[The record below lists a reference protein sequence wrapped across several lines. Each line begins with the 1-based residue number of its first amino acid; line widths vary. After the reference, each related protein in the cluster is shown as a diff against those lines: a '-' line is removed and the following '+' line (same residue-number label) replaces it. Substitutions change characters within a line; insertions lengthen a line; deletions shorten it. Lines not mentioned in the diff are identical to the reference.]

1 MSDGRERRSFFHS
14 FERERHMATLQ
25 LHHSIFSASSQKV
38 RLALAEKG
46 LAHDSIAVDLQAGEQ
61 HSPAYRALNPR
72 GVVPT
77 LVHDGAVLIESAAIL
92 EYLDDVFPES
102 PLRPHDPVARQHMR
116 AWVRRLDDVHHPA
129 NGMMHYAVLGRAA
142 LQALPP
148 GRLEAMLQAMPNR
161 RDRALRAAAARQG
174 VDAPEFADAVRTQEE
189 MLDAID
195 MALSGQAFLVGDQI
209 THADLVALPY
219 VARLEQMG
227 LIALVDAAGRERL
240 ADWYT
245 RMKARPSWAATIG
258 ALPRQIIDHWQSL
271 GRQAWPQIARHLRS
285 GSAPASPPS

>member
-1 MSDGRERRSFFHS
+1 
-14 FERERHMATLQ
+14 MAMASLQ

-38 RLALAEKG
+38 RLALAEKD
-46 LAHDSIAVDLQAGEQ
+46 LAHVSVAVDLQAGEQ

-77 LVHDGAVLIESAAIL
+77 LVHDGAVLTESAAIL
-92 EYLDDVFPES
+92 EYLDDVFPE
-102 PLRPHDPVARQHMR
+102 PALRPTDPVMRQRMR

-148 GRLEAMLQAMPNR
+148 DRLEAMLQAMPNR

-174 VDAPEFADAVRTQEE
+174 VEATEFADAVRTQEE

-195 MALSGQAFLVGDQI
+195 AALADEAFLIGDQI

-240 ADWYT
+240 ADWYS

-258 ALPRQIIDHWQSL
+258 TLPRQVVDHWQSL
-271 GRQAWPQIARHLRS
+271 GRQAWPQISPHLRRPIS
-285 GSAPASPPS
+285 L

>member
-1 MSDGRERRSFFHS
+1 MTALR
-14 FERERHMATLQ
+14 

-38 RLALAEKG
+38 RLALAEKR

-77 LVHDGAVLIESAAIL
+77 LIHDGAVLVESAAIL
-92 EYLDDVFPES
+92 EYLDDIFPE
-102 PLRPHDPVARQHMR
+102 PALRPDDPVARQRMR

-129 NGMMHYAVLGRAA
+129 NGMMHYAILGRATLLA
-142 LQALPP
+142 MPP
-148 GRLEAMLQAMPNR
+148 ERFEAMLQAMPNR
-161 RDRALRAAAARQG
+161 RDRALRAAAARLG
-174 VDAPEFADAVRTQEE
+174 VEAPEFADAVRTQEE

-195 MALSGQAFLVGDQI
+195 AALANSPFLVGDAV

-227 LIALVDAAGRERL
+227 LIALIDTARRERL
-240 ADWYT
+240 AGWYA
-245 RMKARPSWAATIG
+245 RMKARLSWRETIG
-258 ALPRQIIDHWQSL
+258 ALPRQVVEHWQSL
-271 GRQAWPQIARHLRS
+271 GRQAWPQIAPHLRLQV
-285 GSAPASPPS
+285 SP

>member
-1 MSDGRERRSFFHS
+1 
-14 FERERHMATLQ
+14 MATLQ

-46 LAHDSIAVDLQAGEQ
+46 LAHDSVAVDLQAGEQ

-92 EYLDDVFPES
+92 EYLDDVFPE
-102 PLRPHDPVARQHMR
+102 PALRPTNPATRQRMR

-148 GRLEAMLQAMPNR
+148 ERFEAMLQAMPNR
-161 RDRALRAAAARQG
+161 RDRALRAAAAWQG
-174 VDAPEFADAVRTQEE
+174 VEAPEFADAVRTQEE

-195 MALSGQAFLVGDQI
+195 TALAGQAFLVGDQI

-227 LIALVDAAGRERL
+227 LVALVDSSGRERL
-240 ADWYT
+240 ADWYR
-245 RMKARPSWAATIG
+245 RMKARPSWAETIG
-258 ALPRQIIDHWQSL
+258 TLPRQVIDHWQSL
-271 GRQAWPQIARHLRS
+271 GRKAWPHIAPHLRS
-285 GSAPASPPS
+285 TSAPAAPPS